1 MRIRYDATVD
11 ALYLQLY
18 KSRIV
23 ESDEI
28 RPGIIVDFNSRN
40 EVVGIEVL
48 SFKRR
53 LPKADRKHL
62 KALVG

>member
-11 ALYLQLY
+11 ALYLQLN

-48 SFKRR
+48 NFKRR